1 MDILRRKLAALKAA
15 SGEREWSRSPTSLKG
30 QHMEA
35 VYGTAMLCILAG
47 AVLVLI
53 YGWEPE

>member
-1 MDILRRKLAALKAA
+1 MIPLPNFF
-15 SGEREWSRSPTSLKG
+15 ERENI
-30 QHMEA
+30 MEA